1 VSPRNT
7 LQGIIRIEYWVLVI
21 YWSFVIG
28 VWLFNVRYTNYDM
41 LLWIDTPRVSRYYV
55 GKKRANMLDRN
66 ATLILNK
73 RYLIKDEA
81 GNPVES
87 PDGMFR
93 RVARAIVG
101 AEENYRGGDPKRV
114 EEEFYRMMS
123 NLEFLPNSPA
133 LMNAGRE
140 LGQLSA
146 CFVLPVNDSLD
157 SIFDSVKETARIH
170 QTGGGTGFSF
180 SHLRPK
186 DDIVASTMGAASGP
200 VSFIRV
206 FNMATEVIKQGG
218 TRRGANMGILR
229 IDHPDI
235 EEFITVK
242 KNPGELNNFN
252 LSVAVT
258 DAFMEA
264 YIKDQDFPLV
274 NPRTGGTA
282 RTVRAQG
289 LFRLIAEAA
298 WASGE
303 PGILFIDTINRANP
317 TPHIGAIE
325 ALNPCGEQPLLPYES
340 CCLGSINLVRI
351 VKDGSIDWD
360 LLKRLTHLA
369 VRFLDDV
376 IDVSKYPLPE
386 IAAVTKGNRKIGLGV
401 MGFAHMLILLGVPYD
416 SPEAEQTGRQVMGF
430 IGKESKAAS
439 QALAGERSTFPNYKG
454 SIWEKKDL
462 PQRNATTTTIAPT
475 GTLSI
480 IAGTSSGIE
489 PLYDV
494 RYSRMLFGGLK
505 IDVIDPLYEQM
516 RNDPKARVTM
526 TRLFRTAHQIVPDSH
541 LRIQKAFQDYVDNAV
556 SKTINLP
563 EDISPEAI
571 LHIYLE
577 AYRMGLKGTTVF
589 RDQSRGFQVLSCG
602 AYQVC

>member
-1 VSPRNT
+1 
-7 LQGIIRIEYWVLVI
+7 L
-21 YWSFVIG
+21 
-28 VWLFNVRYTNYDM
+28 RYTNYDIRYTVI
-41 LLWIDTPRVSRYYV
+41 IDTPYASHYYV
-55 GKKRANMLDRN
+55 MKERVNMLDKN
-66 ATLILNK
+66 AVLVLNK
-73 RYLIKDEA
+73 RYLVKDEA

-93 RVARAIVG
+93 RVAHAIAG
-101 AEENYRGGDPKRV
+101 AEENYRGGDPERV
-114 EEEFYRMMS
+114 EEEFYCMMS
-123 NLEFLPNSPA
+123 DLEFLPNSPA

-146 CFVLPVNDSLD
+146 CFVLPVEDSLG
-157 SIFDSVKETARIH
+157 SIFDSVKETALIH

-242 KNPGELNNFN
+242 KDPQELNNFN

-258 DAFMEA
+258 DSFMDA
-264 YIKDQDFPLV
+264 YVKDKDFPLV
-274 NPRTGGTA
+274 NPRTGK
-282 RTVRAQG
+282 TVKTVKAQR

-303 PGILFIDTINRANP
+303 PGILFIDTINRTNP
-317 TPHIGAIE
+317 TPHIGVIE
-325 ALNPCGEQPLLPYES
+325 AVNPCGEQPLLPHES
-340 CCLGSINLVRI
+340 CCLGSINLVGV
-351 VKDGSIDWD
+351 VKDSHIDWEM
-360 LLKRLTHLA
+360 LKRLTHNA
-369 VRFLDDV
+369 VRFLDNV
-376 IDVSKYPLPE
+376 IDVSRYPLPE
-386 IAAVTKGNRKIGLGV
+386 IEAVTKGNRKIGLGV
-401 MGFAHMLILLGVPYD
+401 MGFAHMLILLGIPYD
-416 SPEAEQTGRQVMGF
+416 SPEAEQTGDQVMGF
-430 IGKESKAAS
+430 IEEESKTAS
-439 QALAGERSTFPNYKG
+439 HALAGERGVFPHYKG
-454 SIWEKKDL
+454 SIWEKKNL

-489 PLYDV
+489 PIYDV
-494 RYSRMLFGGLK
+494 QYSRILFGGLK
-505 IDVIDPLYEQM
+505 VNVIDPLYEQM
-516 RNDPKARVTM
+516 QRGPDAQATIK
-526 TRLFRTAHQIVPDSH
+526 RLFRKAHQVAPRSH
-541 LRIQKAFQDYVDNAV
+541 LAIQKAFQDHVDNAV

-563 EDISPEAI
+563 EDANPETI
-571 LHIYLE
+571 LDIYLE
-577 AYRMGLKGTTVF
+577 AYRIGLKGTTVF
-589 RDQSRGFQVLSCG
+589 RDQSRGTQVLSCG
-602 AYQVC
+602 THQFC

>member
-1 VSPRNT
+1 
-7 LQGIIRIEYWVLVI
+7 
-21 YWSFVIG
+21 
-28 VWLFNVRYTNYDM
+28 
-41 LLWIDTPRVSRYYV
+41 
-55 GKKRANMLDRN
+55 MLDQN
-66 ATLILNK
+66 AILVLNK
-73 RYLIKDEA
+73 RYLVKDEA
-81 GNPVES
+81 GDPVES

-93 RVARAIVG
+93 RVSRAIAG
-101 AEENYRGGDPKRV
+101 AEENYKGGDPKRV

-123 NLEFLPNSPA
+123 DLEFLPNSPA

-146 CFVLPVNDSLD
+146 CFVLPVEDSLD

-180 SHLRPK
+180 SRLRPK

-242 KNPGELNNFN
+242 KDPHELNNFN

-258 DAFMEA
+258 DAFMDA
-264 YIKDQDFPLV
+264 CIKDGEFSLI
-274 NPRTGGTA
+274 NPRTGRSV
-282 RTVRAQG
+282 RTVKAQT
-289 LFRLIAEAA
+289 LFRLLAEAA

-317 TPHIGAIE
+317 TPHMGEIE

-351 VKDGSIDWD
+351 IRDGRIDWD

-376 IDVSKYPLPE
+376 IDVSRYPLPE
-386 IAAVTKGNRKIGLGV
+386 IEAVTKGNRKIGLGV
-401 MGFAHMLILLGVPYD
+401 MGFAHMLISLGIPYD
-416 SPEAEQTGRQVMGF
+416 SPDAERTGGEVMRF
-430 IGKESKAAS
+430 IEEESKTAS
-439 QALAGERSTFPNYKG
+439 RLLAGGRGVFPNYRG

-462 PQRNATTTTIAPT
+462 PQRNAATTTIAPT

-489 PLYDV
+489 PIYDV

-505 IDVIDPLYEQM
+505 VDVVDPLYEQM
-516 RNDPKARVTM
+516 SKDPDSQATIA
-526 TRLFRTAHQIVPDSH
+526 RLFRTAHQVAPRSH
-541 LRIQKAFQDYVDNAV
+541 LKIQKAFQDHVDNAV

-563 EDISPEAI
+563 EDTSPETI
-571 LHIYLE
+571 LDIYLD
-577 AYRMGLKGTTVF
+577 AYRMGLKGITVF
-589 RDQSRGFQVLSCG
+589 RDQSRETQVLSCG
-602 AYQVC
+602 AHQFC

>member
-1 VSPRNT
+1 
-7 LQGIIRIEYWVLVI
+7 
-21 YWSFVIG
+21 
-28 VWLFNVRYTNYDM
+28 
-41 LLWIDTPRVSRYYV
+41 
-55 GKKRANMLDRN
+55 MLDRN
-66 ATLILNK
+66 AILVLNK
-73 RYLIKDEA
+73 RYLVKDEA
-81 GNPVES
+81 GNPVEN
-87 PDGMFR
+87 PEGMFR
-93 RVARAIVG
+93 RVAHAVAR
-101 AEENYRGGDPKRV
+101 AEENYKGGNSKRV

-146 CFVLPVNDSLD
+146 CFVLPVEDSLD

-242 KNPGELNNFN
+242 KDPRELNNFN

-264 YIKDQDFPLV
+264 YIKDEGFPLI
-274 NPRTGGTA
+274 NPRTGKTA
-282 RTVRAQG
+282 RTVRAKK
-289 LFRLIAEAA
+289 LFALIAESA
-298 WASGE
+298 WTSGE
-303 PGILFIDTINRANP
+303 PGVLFIDTINRANP
-317 TPHIGAIE
+317 TPDIGEIE
-325 ALNPCGEQPLLPYES
+325 ATNPCGEQPLLPYES
-340 CCLGSINLVRI
+340 CCLGSINLVKI
-351 VKDGSIDWD
+351 IQDGRIDWEM
-360 LLKRLTHLA
+360 LKRLTHNA
-369 VRFLDDV
+369 IRFLDNI
-376 IDVSKYPLPE
+376 IDVSRYPLPDIE
-386 IAAVTKGNRKIGLGV
+386 NITKGNRKTGLGV
-401 MGFAHMLILLGVPYD
+401 MGFAHMLVLLGIPYD
-416 SPEAEQTGRQVMGF
+416 SSEAEQTGGKVMGF
-430 IGKESKAAS
+430 IEQESKAAS
-439 QALAGERSTFPNYKG
+439 RLLAGERGVFPHYKG
-454 SIWEKKDL
+454 SIWEKRNL

-489 PLYDV
+489 PIYDV

-505 IDVIDPLYEQM
+505 VEVLDPLYEQM
-516 RNDPKARVTM
+516 QQGPDAQTKIK
-526 TRLFRTAHQIVPDSH
+526 RLFRTAYQVAPHSH
-541 LRIQKAFQDYVDNAV
+541 LKIQKAFQDHVDNAV

-563 EDISPEAI
+563 EDASPDTI
-571 LHIYLE
+571 LDIYLD

-589 RDQSRGFQVLSCG
+589 RDQSRETQVLSCG
-602 AYQVC
+602 AHQFC

>member
-1 VSPRNT
+1 
-7 LQGIIRIEYWVLVI
+7 
-21 YWSFVIG
+21 
-28 VWLFNVRYTNYDM
+28 M
-41 LLWIDTPRVSRYYV
+41 SRYYV
-55 GKKRANMLDRN
+55 GKERSNMLDEN

-93 RVARAIVG
+93 RVARAIAG
-101 AEENYRGGDPKRV
+101 AEENYKGGDPKRM
-114 EEEFYRMMS
+114 EEEFYHMMS
-123 NLEFLPNSPA
+123 GLEFLPNSPA
-133 LMNAGRE
+133 LMNAGRD

-146 CFVLPVNDSLD
+146 CFVLPVEDSLD

-242 KNPGELNNFN
+242 KDLRELNNFN

-264 YIKDQDFPLV
+264 YINDQDFPLV
-274 NPRTGGTA
+274 NPRTGKVVK
-282 RTVRAQG
+282 TVKAQR
-289 LFRLIAEAA
+289 LFALIAESA

-303 PGILFIDTINRANP
+303 PGILFIDTVNKANP
-317 TPHIGAIE
+317 TPHVGEIE
-325 ALNPCGEQPLLPYES
+325 ATNPCAEQPLLPYES

-351 VKDGSIDWD
+351 VKDGHIYWKT
-360 LLKRLTHLA
+360 LKRLTHSA
-369 VRFLDDV
+369 VRFLDNI
-376 IDVSKYPLPE
+376 IDVSRYPLPE

-401 MGFAHMLILLGVPYD
+401 MGFAHMLILLGIPYD

-439 QALAGERSTFPNYKG
+439 LALAGERGTFPNYKG
-454 SIWEKKDL
+454 SLWEKKGL

-505 IDVIDPLYEQM
+505 IDVVDPLYEQM
-516 RNDPKARVTM
+516 RSDPKARATM
-526 TRLFRTAHQIVPDSH
+526 TRLFRTAHQIAPDCH
-541 LRIQKAFQDYVDNAV
+541 LRIQKAFQDNVDNAV

-589 RDQSRGFQVLSCG
+589 RNQSREFQVLSCG
-602 AYQVC
+602 AYQAC